1 LLAYF
6 TILSMGETQFTS
18 SQLAKCIVF
27 YGTAFA
33 VLGALATHLL
43 SKVEQAIDSYMVMSY
58 INLTKGDA
66 KLIKRFKGQNKTSAL
81 LSAFGVVGT
90 VGV

>member
-1 LLAYF
+1 
-6 TILSMGETQFTS
+6 
-18 SQLAKCIVF
+18 
-27 YGTAFA
+27 
-33 VLGALATHLL
+33 
-43 SKVEQAIDSYMVMSY
+43 QAIDSYMVMSY

-90 VGV
+90 VGVGVFTNYFYDIIKGFLG